1 MAKDDYTALVATE
14 RFCAWTT
21 ATSARRGFTIQSRGE
36 AVVPVRDAASEDSE
50 ESPAVRLP
58 TFAEV
63 VLENAGQ
70 INGEVVLGLTTDEL
84 LLKVVEL
91 PSVED
96 EDLAGMVELQADK
109 LSPFPIEQMT
119 VSHEVLS
126 RTESSCTVLIAA
138 SPTRYIE
145 RLGAAFTDAGIKL
158 ERVDAAAMG
167 WWRVL
172 STGSHV
178 DVEGVRVL
186 FVVDHHYLEMIVVR
200 DGIPYIFRSY
210 VTSDDAV
217 FAEDVASEVALTLVA
232 LEIQSDGD
240 FQPHLSAWSAEGEGD
255 VVFAAIEKTCKR
267 KLERADLKVLGECA
281 DGILQRHTEGVSLNL
296 TPTSW
301 LSARAA
307 AALKKRLIGS
317 TVAVLGVWCLS
328 VAAVLGYLYYE
339 QNALDKLVA
348 ERDVLN
354 APAMEVRALRRRVF
368 MVEQYMNRDDSALE
382 CLRELVSM
390 QPRGIELSSYDYSK
404 KNNQIRVSGFGASVN
419 DVYEFKTKLEASTL
433 FCESKLTGPRKT
445 TQGET
450 FEVRMTLCK
459 EDAS

>member
-167 WWRVL
+167 W
-172 STGSHV
+172 
-178 DVEGVRVL
+178 
-186 FVVDHHYLEMIVVR
+186 
-200 DGIPYIFRSY
+200 
-210 VTSDDAV
+210 
-217 FAEDVASEVALTLVA
+217 
-232 LEIQSDGD
+232 
-240 FQPHLSAWSAEGEGD
+240 
-255 VVFAAIEKTCKR
+255 
-267 KLERADLKVLGECA
+267 
-281 DGILQRHTEGVSLNL
+281 
-296 TPTSW
+296 
-301 LSARAA
+301 
-307 AALKKRLIGS
+307 
-317 TVAVLGVWCLS
+317 
-328 VAAVLGYLYYE
+328 
-339 QNALDKLVA
+339 
-348 ERDVLN
+348 
-354 APAMEVRALRRRVF
+354 
-368 MVEQYMNRDDSALE
+368 
-382 CLRELVSM
+382 
-390 QPRGIELSSYDYSK
+390 
-404 KNNQIRVSGFGASVN
+404 
-419 DVYEFKTKLEASTL
+419 
-433 FCESKLTGPRKT
+433 
-445 TQGET
+445 
-450 FEVRMTLCK
+450 
-459 EDAS
+459 